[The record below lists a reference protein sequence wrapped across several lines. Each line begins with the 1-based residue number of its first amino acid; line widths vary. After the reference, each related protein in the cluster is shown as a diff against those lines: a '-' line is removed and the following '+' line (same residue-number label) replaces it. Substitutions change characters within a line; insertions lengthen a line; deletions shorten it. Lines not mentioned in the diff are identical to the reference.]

1 MKKAYRRNGLLYYAT
16 APERPKL
23 TTLQRVKEVTK
34 ANTPKRKVLWT
45 DLPPEVLE
53 ILKQAGIYPPKPKRK
68 RDGK

>member
-1 MKKAYRRNGLLYYAT
+1 MKKAYRRNGLLYYST
-16 APERPKL
+16 PPERPKL
-23 TTLQRVKEVTK
+23 TTLQRVQEVTK

>member
-1 MKKAYRRNGLLYYAT
+1 MKKVYRRNGLLYYAT

-68 RDGK
+68 LDGK